1 MKHLRDLMLLGFAL
15 SVPAAVLAAWASQTP
30 TPTPTSME
38 AADMLAGAALP
49 WACSLNI
56 LAVLLGLYL
65 LLGRSAPAMSGNAI
79 EEERPSTDYLREAGT
94 WE

>member
-1 MKHLRDLMLLGFAL
+1 MLLGFAL

-30 TPTPTSME
+30 TPTPVE

-49 WACSLNI
+49 WACGLNI

-65 LLGRSAPAMSGNAI
+65 LLGRPAPAMSGNAI
-79 EEERPSTDYLREAGT
+79 EEERPSTDYLKEAGK

>member
-1 MKHLRDLMLLGFAL
+1 MLLGFAF

-30 TPTPTSME
+30 TPTPVE

-49 WACSLNI
+49 WACGLNI

-65 LLGRSAPAMSGNAI
+65 LLGRPAPAMLGNAI
-79 EEERPSTDYLREAGT
+79 EEERPSTDYLKEAGK